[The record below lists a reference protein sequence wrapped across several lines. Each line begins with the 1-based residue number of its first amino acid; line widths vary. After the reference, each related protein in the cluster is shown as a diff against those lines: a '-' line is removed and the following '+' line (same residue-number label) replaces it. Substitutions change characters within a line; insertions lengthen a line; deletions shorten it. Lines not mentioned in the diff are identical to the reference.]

1 MIKLNT
7 IILVMVSFIMGTY
20 WAEHIFM
27 PTEHS
32 FDFAIIFTWIWITTL
47 ETHRLKEERHELE
60 L

>member
-1 MIKLNT
+1 
-7 IILVMVSFIMGTY
+7 MVSFIMGTY